1 MNAPARAE
9 AIQWRMFFDGWY
21 PLLKTLI
28 SGVVAY
34 VLLILLLRLC
44 GKRTL
49 SKWNAFDYVVTIA
62 LGSTL
67 ATILLSK
74 QTSVVQ
80 GVTALLLLVLLQFVV
95 TWLSVRSQTV
105 SHLVKAQPTLLF
117 WHGEFQSE
125 ALRRTRVTDQEV
137 RAALRNQGLA
147 YLSQAKAVVLETD
160 GSFSVIRSSE
170 ESGLSTMTDVEGFG
184 EKGRT

>member
-1 MNAPARAE
+1 
-9 AIQWRMFFDGWY
+9 MFFDGWY

-34 VLLILLLRLC
+34 VLLILLLRIC

-67 ATILLSK
+67 ASILLSK
-74 QTSVVQ
+74 EITIVQ
-80 GVTALLLLVLLQFVV
+80 GVTGLVVMVLLQFVV
-95 TWLSVRSQTV
+95 TWLSVRLKSF
-105 SHLVKAQPTLLF
+105 SGLVKAKPTLLF
-117 WHGEFQSE
+117 WQGEFQSE
-125 ALRRTRVTDQEV
+125 ALRRARVTDEEV
-137 RAALRNQGLA
+137 RAALRNHGFA

-160 GSFSVIRSSE
+160 GSFSVIGNE
-170 ESGLSTMTDVEGFG
+170 AESGLSTLTDVEGFG
-184 EKGRT
+184 EKAPATLQT

>member
-1 MNAPARAE
+1 
-9 AIQWRMFFDGWY
+9 MFFDGWD

-74 QTSVVQ
+74 EITIVQ
-80 GVTALLLLVLLQFVV
+80 GVTGLVILVLLQFVV
-95 TWLSVRSQTV
+95 TWLSVRSNV
-105 SHLVKAQPTLLF
+105 FSDLVKAKPTLLF
-117 WHGEFQSE
+117 WHGEFQSD

-137 RAALRNQGLA
+137 RAALRNQGFA

-160 GSFSVIRSSE
+160 GSFSVIGISDE
-170 ESGLSTMTDVEGFG
+170 AGLSTLTDVEGFEG
-184 EKGRT
+184 KARA

>member
-1 MNAPARAE
+1 
-9 AIQWRMFFDGWY
+9 MFYDGWY
-21 PLLKTLI
+21 PLLTTLV

-74 QTSVVQ
+74 DITIVQ
-80 GVTALLLLVLLQFVV
+80 GVTGLVICPAAVCGHLVIGPVEEFLEFGESQTDFALL
-95 TWLSVRSQTV
+95 
-105 SHLVKAQPTLLF
+105 A
-117 WHGEFQSE
+117 
-125 ALRRTRVTDQEV
+125 RRIPKR
-137 RAALRNQGLA
+137 RAPPHAG
-147 YLSQAKAVVLETD
+147 D
-160 GSFSVIRSSE
+160 G
-170 ESGLSTMTDVEGFG
+170 
-184 EKGRT
+184 

>member
-1 MNAPARAE
+1 
-9 AIQWRMFFDGWY
+9 MFFDGWF
-21 PLLKTLI
+21 PLLKTLV

-74 QTSVVQ
+74 EITIVQ
-80 GVTALLLLVLLQFVV
+80 GVAGLVILVLLQFAV
-95 TWLSVRSQTV
+95 TWLSVRSRV
-105 SHLVKAQPTLLF
+105 ISDLVKAKPTLLLL
-117 WHGEFQSE
+117 HGEFQHD
-125 ALRRTRVTDQEV
+125 AMRRTRVTDGEV
-137 RAALRNQGLA
+137 RATLRNQGFASLNEA
-147 YLSQAKAVVLETD
+147 AAVVLETD
-160 GSFSVIRSSE
+160 GSFSVIADAE
-170 ESGLSTMTDVEGFG
+170 ESGDSTLIDVQGFE
-184 EKGRT
+184 EKGRP

>member
-1 MNAPARAE
+1 
-9 AIQWRMFFDGWY
+9 MFFDGWY

-34 VLLILLLRLC
+34 VLLILLLRIC

-74 QTSVVQ
+74 EITIAQ
-80 GVTALLLLVLLQFVV
+80 GVTGLVILVLLQFVV
-95 TWLSVRSQTV
+95 TWLSVRSK
-105 SHLVKAQPTLLF
+105 SFSGLVKAKPTLLL
-117 WHGEFQSE
+117 WHGEFQND
-125 ALRRTRVTDQEV
+125 ALRRTRVTDEEV
-137 RAALRNQGLA
+137 RAALRNQGFA

-160 GSFSVIRSSE
+160 GSFSVIGE
-170 ESGLSTMTDVEGFG
+170 TVESGRSTLTDVQGF
-184 EKGRT
+184 EEIAAP

>member
-1 MNAPARAE
+1 
-9 AIQWRMFFDGWY
+9 MFFDGWY

-80 GVTALLLLVLLQFVV
+80 GVTALVILVLLQFVV
-95 TWLSVRSQTV
+95 TWLSVRSQAV
-105 SHLVKAQPTLLF
+105 SNLVKAKPTLLL
-117 WHGEFQSE
+117 WHGEFQP
-125 ALRRTRVTDQEV
+125 AAQRRTRVTDEEV
-137 RAALRNQGLA
+137 RAALRNQGFANLD
-147 YLSQAKAVVLETD
+147 QAAAVVLETG
-160 GSFSVIRSSE
+160 GSFSVIGKQEEGGRST
-170 ESGLSTMTDVEGFG
+170 LIDVEGFK
-184 EKGRT
+184 EKGRP

>member
-1 MNAPARAE
+1 
-9 AIQWRMFFDGWY
+9 MFFDGWF
-21 PLLKTLI
+21 PILKTLV

-74 QTSVVQ
+74 EITIVQ
-80 GVTALLLLVLLQFVV
+80 GVTGLVVLVLLQFVV
-95 TWLSVRSQTV
+95 TWLSVRSDIF
-105 SHLVKAQPTLLF
+105 SGLVKAKPTLLF

-125 ALRRTRVTDQEV
+125 ALRRTRVTDEEV
-137 RAALRNQGLA
+137 RAALRNKGFA
-147 YLSQAKAVVLETD
+147 YLDQAKAAVLETD
-160 GSFSVIRSSE
+160 GSFSVIGKE
-170 ESGLSTMTDVEGFG
+170 ENGDLSTLTDVEGFE
-184 EKGRT
+184 EKATLPA

>member
-1 MNAPARAE
+1 
-9 AIQWRMFFDGWY
+9 MFYDGWY
-21 PLLKTLI
+21 PILTTLI
-28 SGVVAY
+28 AGVVAY

-74 QTSVVQ
+74 DITIVQ
-80 GVTALLLLVLLQFVV
+80 GVTGLVILVLLQFVV
-95 TWLSVRSQTV
+95 TWLSVRSK
-105 SHLVKAQPTLLF
+105 SFSSLVKAKPTLLF
-117 WHGEFQSE
+117 WHGEFQSD
-125 ALRRTRVTDQEV
+125 ALRRARVTDEEV
-137 RAALRNQGLA
+137 RAALRNKGFA

-160 GSFSVIRSSE
+160 GSFSVLGKAV
-170 ESGLSTMTDVEGFG
+170 ESGPSTLMDVQGFK
-184 EKGRT
+184 EKANS

>member
-1 MNAPARAE
+1 
-9 AIQWRMFFDGWY
+9 MFFDGWY

-34 VLLILLLRLC
+34 VLLILLLRIC

-74 QTSVVQ
+74 QTTIVQ
-80 GVTALLLLVLLQFVV
+80 GVTALVILVLLQFVV

-105 SHLVKAQPTLLF
+105 SNLVKAKPTLLL
-117 WHGEFQSE
+117 WHGEFQPE
-125 ALRRTRVTDQEV
+125 AQRRTRVTDEEV
-137 RAALRNQGLA
+137 RAALRNQGFA

-160 GSFSVIRSSE
+160 GSFSVIGE
-170 ESGLSTMTDVEGFG
+170 APESGVSTLIDVQGFK
-184 EKGRT
+184 EKARA